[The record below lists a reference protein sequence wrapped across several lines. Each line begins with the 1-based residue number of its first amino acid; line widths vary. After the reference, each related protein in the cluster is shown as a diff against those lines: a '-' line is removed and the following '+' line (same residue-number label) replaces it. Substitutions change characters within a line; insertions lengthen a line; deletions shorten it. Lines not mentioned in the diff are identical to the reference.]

1 MKRDNKAIL
10 LDSND
15 PIEGL
20 AMAIVYSGVVERDA
34 KFFCSDWAWALFR
47 YLGIETDPLDW
58 YLMIL
63 ARKISIHAL
72 LAESDSKSAQNS
84 GALLRI
90 WNKFYGDFIFMLTG
104 KAVFY
109 PFCPCFFHIF
119 WCEGTGNFM
128 IAFPSH

>member
-10 LDSND
+10 LDSDD

-34 KFFCSDWAWALFR
+34 KFFCSDWARALFR

-63 ARKISIHAL
+63 DRKEHEKHGSRR
-72 LAESDSKSAQNS
+72 S
-84 GALLRI
+84 
-90 WNKFYGDFIFMLTG
+90 
-104 KAVFY
+104 
-109 PFCPCFFHIF
+109 
-119 WCEGTGNFM
+119 
-128 IAFPSH
+128 